1 MSEEVKEN
9 RVVAVLSELG
19 WRAGKDEVGDRF
31 CVLKLD
37 DRQILVLPTV
47 RKASDHLRVT
57 LMPSISTEGF
67 TSAISY
73 IREDSQG
80 GHEPLIVSRE
90 PVTKLPNLTREDVV
104 RLSESAISWAKAQDI
119 EQGLSAYRGLPTD
132 SKGAM
137 PLRHLAALA
146 LAKDVPRLESYQR
159 AFEQGDRLGFVPYI
173 QKEMID
179 RAVSL
184 ARSE

>member
-73 IREDSQG
+73 IREDCQG

-132 SKGAM
+132 SKGRCLSGIS
-137 PLRHLAALA
+137 LRLHWPKMCRGWSRTRGHSSKAIALV
-146 LAKDVPRLESYQR
+146 LCLTSKRE
-159 AFEQGDRLGFVPYI
+159 
-173 QKEMID
+173 
-179 RAVSL
+179 
-184 ARSE
+184 